1 MTPNRNHTDMR
12 RTADRAL
19 LAFFTVLSAAAVT
32 AGICTGTWH
41 NILFGVMYIAIYKS
55 IKIK

>member
-1 MTPNRNHTDMR
+1 MR